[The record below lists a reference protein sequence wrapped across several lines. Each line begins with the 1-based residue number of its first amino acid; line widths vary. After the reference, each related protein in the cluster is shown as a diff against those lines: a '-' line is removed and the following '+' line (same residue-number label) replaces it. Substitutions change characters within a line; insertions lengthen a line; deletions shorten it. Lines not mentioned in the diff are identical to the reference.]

1 MLHFVGCG
9 GNRVSQA
16 EQFIVEDTIFQ
27 GVEGRGT
34 VLLLNEVKAAN
45 ITRSSFISNTHGS
58 TFEYSNISNFISNQD
73 ILDYVYL
80 ERSSSLAVGG
90 ALYVVFSNVSVI
102 SSKFTDNTAEIG
114 GALFAYNSSIHVIGS
129 TYSYNRAILSGFMV
143 TSESSVNIVN
153 CTFSDNTAEIHSGVM
168 IT

>member
-1 MLHFVGCG
+1 MCSSQSEQFNISQTTFVTIKGLHFVGCG

-80 ERSSSLAVGG
+80 E
-90 ALYVVFSNVSVI
+90 
-102 SSKFTDNTAEIG
+102 
-114 GALFAYNSSIHVIGS
+114 
-129 TYSYNRAILSGFMV
+129 
-143 TSESSVNIVN
+143 
-153 CTFSDNTAEIHSGVM
+153 
-168 IT
+168 